1 MEVEILETNSH
12 NIKVVCAEDC
22 GNSPKKQLLKELTI
36 AFANNDI
43 DFCMECISDNI
54 VWDMIGDKKI
64 QGISEFEEALRVMD
78 NSDIQE
84 LQIHNI
90 ITHGNVGSVNGTLIL
105 NNQQQ
110 IYFCDVYNFSGFG
123 KKAKIKLIT
132 SYVIR
137 Y

>member
-1 MEVEILETNSH
+1 MNTNSKY
-12 NIKVVCAEDC
+12 IKVECAEDC

-43 DFCMECISDNI
+43 DFCMECMSDNI
-54 VWDMIGDKKI
+54 VWDMIGNKKI

-78 NSDIQE
+78 NGDIQE

-110 IYFCDVYNFSGFG
+110 IHFCDVYNFSGFG

-132 SYVIR
+132 SYVVR
-137 Y
+137 PT

>member
-1 MEVEILETNSH
+1 MKKEDAIMNTEK
-12 NIKVVCAEDC
+12 IKVECAEDC

-36 AFANNDI
+36 AFANKYI
-43 DFCMECISDNI
+43 DFCMECMSDNI

-84 LQIHNI
+84 LKIHNI
-90 ITHGNVGSVNGTLIL
+90 ITHGNVGSVNGTLIF

-110 IYFCDVYNFSGFG
+110 IYFC
-123 KKAKIKLIT
+123 
-132 SYVIR
+132 
-137 Y
+137 